1 MPLTQP
7 INVAIIMDG
16 NGRWAKAQNKPR
28 SFGHKKG
35 FDALKQLVDDIVDSK
50 LKINWISFFAFSVEN
65 WSRPKTEVSFLM
77 NLFKNSLNAKLI
89 RNLNNKNIRF
99 VWTGFEDKLSKS
111 LLTKIKTVVE
121 ATKNNS
127 GLTLNIVFNYSGKA
141 DIDQALK
148 SKKLVSRHVPNIDL
162 LIRTSGEKRIS
173 NYLLYQLAYSE
184 MIFEKTLWPDYT
196 IKNLKNNINEF
207 VKRDRRFGGLK

>member
-1 MPLTQP
+1 M
-7 INVAIIMDG
+7 
-16 NGRWAKAQNKPR
+16 
-28 SFGHKKG
+28 
-35 FDALKQLVDDIVDSK
+35 
-50 LKINWISFFAFSVEN
+50 
-65 WSRPKTEVSFLM
+65 
-77 NLFKNSLNAKLI
+77 
-89 RNLNNKNIRF
+89 
-99 VWTGFEDKLSKS
+99 
-111 LLTKIKTVVE
+111 KTVVE

-184 MIFEKTLWPDYT
+184 MIFEKTL
-196 IKNLKNNINEF
+196 
-207 VKRDRRFGGLK
+207 